1 MEFLYQKSIIHGDL
15 ATRNVLLTS
24 DLTAKLSDFG
34 LSVQTE
40 EATAAQLTS
49 TKCPIRWMA
58 PESIKLR

>member
-24 DLTAKLSDFG
+24 DLTAKISDFG

-40 EATAAQLTS
+40 EATAQLTS